1 MVPLLISEKC
11 GNFSDSY
18 ESEEEMQ
25 EVSNRPKKKFKP
37 PGVMSTGGRNNR
49 RKTVAN
55 PTQYIPLCN
64 PTKYGHTYDRT
75 TGLITVKNKRQDRS
89 YAC

>member
-37 PGVMSTGGRNNR
+37 PVTRLNMQSLNR
-49 RKTVAN
+49 IN
-55 PTQYIPLCN
+55 
-64 PTKYGHTYDRT
+64 
-75 TGLITVKNKRQDRS
+75 
-89 YAC
+89 